1 MAKYTI
7 NPKPVT
13 KPRKDGQNQSYFE
26 FTTEE
31 GKTYN
36 APVKAKVTTPEGTV
50 ITLAEAQADAN
61 VRREFVEAL
70 VAEHYANVQK
80 GIQAQADKLASMT
93 DEEKAA
99 YKEQQ
104 RQAGLKGAEISK
116 AKFDAMTDEEKA
128 EYAKKQREAGLRG
141 AAIMKEKVAKMS
153 PEQKAEYDN
162 KQREAGLKG
171 ARISAEKRANMTPEE
186 LQQEREEQSRRGK
199 AYWESLTDEEREAH
213 RNKSIAGNIQSAL
226 VVDEGF
232 SL

>member
-93 DEEKAA
+93 DADKEA
-99 YKEQQ
+99 YKERQRQAGLAGAAKAKADFEALSDADKEAYKERQ
-104 RQAGLKGAEISK
+104 RQAGLKGAAK
-116 AKFDAMTDEEKA
+116 AKAAYDAMSDEDKA
-128 EYAKKQREAGLRG
+128 AY
-141 AAIMKEKVAKMS
+141 
-153 PEQKAEYDN
+153 KA
-162 KQREAGLKG
+162 
-171 ARISAEKRANMTPEE
+171 
-186 LQQEREEQSRRGK
+186 EQSRQGK
-199 AYWESLTDEEREAH
+199 AAWEAKSPEEKEAH
-213 RNKSIAGNIQSAL
+213 RQQSIQNNIQNIIK
-226 VVDEGF
+226 VDDSF
-232 SL
+232 QL

>member
-13 KPRKDGQNQSYFE
+13 KPRKDGQPQSYFE

-80 GIQAQADKLASMT
+80 GIQAQADKLAS
-93 DEEKAA
+93 
-99 YKEQQ
+99 
-104 RQAGLKGAEISK
+104 
-116 AKFDAMTDEEKA
+116 MTDEEKA

-199 AYWESLTDEEREAH
+199 LYWEGLSDEEREAH

>member
-1 MAKYTI
+1 
-7 NPKPVT
+7 
-13 KPRKDGQNQSYFE
+13 
-26 FTTEE
+26 
-31 GKTYN
+31 
-36 APVKAKVTTPEGTV
+36 
-50 ITLAEAQADAN
+50 
-61 VRREFVEAL
+61 
-70 VAEHYANVQK
+70 
-80 GIQAQADKLASMT
+80 
-93 DEEKAA
+93 
-99 YKEQQ
+99 
-104 RQAGLKGAEISK
+104 
-116 AKFDAMTDEEKA
+116 MTDEEKA

-199 AYWESLTDEEREAH
+199 AYWEGLTDEEREAH

>member
-13 KPRKDGQNQSYFE
+13 KPRKDGQPQSYFE

-50 ITLAEAQADAN
+50 ITLAEAQAEAN

-116 AKFDAMTDEEKA
+116 AKFDEMSDEAKA
-128 EYAKKQREAGLRG
+128 AYKEQQR
-141 AAIMKEKVAKMS
+141 
-153 PEQKAEYDN
+153 Q
-162 KQREAGLKG
+162 AGLKG
-171 ARISAEKRANMTPEE
+171 AAVSKAKFDAMSDEDKAAYKAEQSRQGKAAWEAKTPEE
-186 LQQEREEQSRRGK
+186 K
-199 AYWESLTDEEREAH
+199 EAH
-213 RNKSIAGNIQSAL
+213 RQQSIQNNIQNIIK
-226 VVDEGF
+226 VDDSF
-232 SL
+232 QL

>member
-1 MAKYTI
+1 MTNLKSVKNSDKGALVTYTGD
-7 NPKPVT
+7 N
-13 KPRKDGQNQSYFE
+13 
-26 FTTEE
+26 
-31 GKTYN
+31 GKEYN
-36 APVKAKVTTPEGTV
+36 VIAHAKVTVDGVQHVFPANGTHEEQR
-50 ITLAEAQADAN
+50 AYFQ
-61 VRREFVEAL
+61 L
-70 VAEHYANVQK
+70 VADQAYANNVK
-80 GIQAQADKLASMT
+80 MAERQANLT
-93 DEEKAA
+93 DEERAA
-99 YKEQQ
+99 Q
-104 RQAGLKGAEISK
+104 REAGLRGAAISK

-199 AYWESLTDEEREAH
+199 EYWEGLSDEEREAH